1 MNLLK
6 YLSLT
11 LLAPVALSA
20 TLDIKTTHSVSCTR
34 KTQPG
39 DTVHMHYR
47 GTLSDGSEFDSSYKR
62 HAPLVFPVGK
72 GVVIKGYVVPP
83 VLRLRCSG

>member
-6 YLSLT
+6 YLSLS

-20 TLDIKTTHSVSCTR
+20 SLGIETTKSVTCTR

-62 HAPLVFPVGK
+62 DAPLVFPVGK
-72 GVVIKGYVVPP
+72 GVVIKGYIPP

>member
-11 LLAPVALSA
+11 LLAPLALASPS
-20 TLDIKTTHSVSCTR
+20 LDIKTTKSVSCTR

-47 GTLSDGSEFDSSYKR
+47 GALADGSEFDSSYKR

-72 GVVIKGYVVPP
+72 GVVIKG
-83 VLRLRCSG
+83 